1 MSLSTKILLIIGGLA
16 LFAAM
21 AFIIFKQVEN
31 SNRQLAIETQMTQ
44 QKELIDG
51 IVRSQGQWAT
61 KTDMD
66 KFITDNGVNLKAIQD
81 DLSKLQA
88 SVVAA
93 NTITVISNGQQGNNL
108 PSTGT
113 GSSNPN
119 PPDTTC
125 KDGTNCDPF
134 GYSKK
139 EQDLDLSEDFGSTK
153 VPFGKVGFSAW
164 QDKPWSIDIKP
175 REYNVTNV
183 VGTDENQKIYVYNKF
198 NVKVDGK
205 NYEVPI
211 KSAQMEQEYPTAQ
224 WSWWNPRLFLGAD
237 GGVGVTPTVHGEFT
251 PSINL
256 GIMSYGQYKSQPD
269 FSVLEV
275 GVGWGTVAQR
285 PQFLIT
291 PVSYNVG
298 KHIPFMRNMYLGPSV
313 HVGTDGEVSVMAGV
327 RVGL

>member
-16 LFAAM
+16 LFAAI

-31 SNRQLAIETQMTQ
+31 SNRQLAIETQVTQ
-44 QKELIDG
+44 QKTLIDG
-51 IVRSQGQWAT
+51 IVRSQGTWAT
-61 KTDMD
+61 KGDMD

-81 DLSKLQA
+81 DLAKLQA
-88 SVVAA
+88 SVTAA
-93 NTITVISNGQQGNNL
+93 NTITVVSNGQQGSNL

-113 GSSNPN
+113 GATNPN
-119 PPDTTC
+119 PSGTTC

-134 GYSKK
+134 GYAKK
-139 EQDLDLSEDFGSTK
+139 EQDLDLSEDFGTAK
-153 VPFGKVGFSAW
+153 VPIGKVGFSAW
-164 QDKPWSIDIKP
+164 QDKPWSVDIKP
-175 REYNVTNV
+175 REYDVTNV
-183 VGTDENQKIYVYNKF
+183 VGTDENQKVYVYNKF

-205 NYEVPI
+205 TYEVPI
-211 KSAQMEQEYPTAQ
+211 KTAQMQQEYPTAQ

-237 GGVGVTPTVHGEFT
+237 GGIGVTPTVHGEFT
-251 PSINL
+251 PSLSL

-291 PVSYNVG
+291 PVAYNVG

-313 HVGTDGEVSVMAGV
+313 HVGTDGEVSVMAGL